1 MKIAVAVFVALAAP
15 LCLAAPQGYNYASPA
30 PAPAPTPA
38 PAAYNYAYSVGAV
51 DGLGRPVQ
59 FGHQEGREGDAT
71 AGRYFVVLSDGRLM
85 TVDYYADQTG
95 FHPTYSFQA
104 PAGVYAAPGQASEGR
119 ESTSSW
125 AWLFECEAHPAQGA
139 TFRYPEVAV

>member
-1 MKIAVAVFVALAAP
+1 MESLFLYYYYYHHHPQIAVAVFVALAAP

-104 PAGVYAAPGQASEGR
+104 APAGVYAAPGGR
-119 ESTSSW
+119 
-125 AWLFECEAHPAQGA
+125 
-139 TFRYPEVAV
+139 